1 MCGITYQTVRHHLQA
16 IRLKLSARN
25 TTHAVLLTLTGRV
38 LGISAM
44 IGLLMLIGI
53 VVTNAVLLTLT
64 QNLILLEDGHEA
76 EKVVGG

>member
-1 MCGITYQTVRHHLQA
+1 MQFEMEIALGLSCYTVGMMDRGSMCGITYQTVRHHLQA

-25 TTHAVLLTLTGRV
+25 TTHAVLLTLT
-38 LGISAM
+38 
-44 IGLLMLIGI
+44 
-53 VVTNAVLLTLT
+53 